1 MTTFGKILAFL
12 TLLMSGALGF
22 MALSLHALS
31 TQRNEELRVARKTFE
46 ANQAN
51 VVAYLKEKEAFS
63 QERSTLERDRTD
75 LKTKMEKMDFIQR
88 NATDE
93 VTKLQSL
100 LRLTSDKVQTLTAEN
115 MRLSKDNG
123 DLKKTKDATLMEKNS
138 ETNSKTIA
146 EKDSATRS
154 SELEKVRA
162 DLEDA
167 IKSRQEMFNERT
179 KMFEEKTQAVIQLT
193 ALKNRTGDMEREL
206 KRLTL
211 ENKKLKETGTIE
223 KAPTGIAGKRNPPT
237 APLEGK
243 VLRADASGLVQ
254 VSIGSDFGLE
264 RGHTLEL
271 FRLNPAKYIGIVK
284 IIEVNAKDAVAQ
296 PVGTL
301 NDRPM
306 AGDSVASQIK

>member
-63 QERSTLERDRTD
+63 QERSSLERDRTD
-75 LKTKMEKMDFIQR
+75 LKTKMDKMDFIQK
-88 NATDE
+88 NAGDE
-93 VTKLQSL
+93 VSKLQSL
-100 LRLTSDKVQTLTAEN
+100 LRLASDKVQTLTAEN
-115 MRLSKDNG
+115 MGLKKENG
-123 DLKKTKDATLMEKNS
+123 DLRNSKDATVMAKNS
-138 ETNSKTIA
+138 ESNSKNIA

-167 IKSRQEMFNERT
+167 IKSRQEMFNLRT
-179 KMFEEKTQAVIQLT
+179 KMFEEKTQAEIQLI
-193 ALKNRTGDMEREL
+193 ALKNRAGDMEKEL

-211 ENKKLKETGTIE
+211 ENKKLKDTGTID
-223 KAPTGIAGKRNPPT
+223 KAPTGIAGKRNPPA

-243 VLRADASGLVQ
+243 VLRADSSGLVQ
-254 VSIGSDFGLE
+254 ISLGSDFGLE

-271 FRLNPAKYIGIVK
+271 FRLSPAKYIGVVK
-284 IIEVNAKDAVAQ
+284 VIEVNAKDAVAQ
-296 PVGTL
+296 PVGAL
-301 NDRPM
+301 NDRPV

>member
-31 TQRNEELRVARKTFE
+31 TQRNDELRNARKTFE

-63 QERSTLERDRTD
+63 QERSNLERDRTD
-75 LKTKMEKMDFIQR
+75 LKTKMDKMDSIQR

-93 VTKLQSL
+93 VSKLQSL
-100 LRLTSDKVQTLTAEN
+100 LRLASDKVQTLTAEN
-115 MRLSKDNG
+115 LGLKKENG
-123 DLKKTKDATLMEKNS
+123 DLRKTKDATVMEKNS

-154 SELEKVRA
+154 SELERVRA

-167 IKSRQEMFNERT
+167 IKRRQEMFNERT
-179 KMFEEKTQAVIQLT
+179 KMFEEKTQAEIQMI
-193 ALKNRTGDMEREL
+193 ALRNRSVDMEKEL

-211 ENKKLKETGTIE
+211 ENKKLKDAGTIDR
-223 KAPTGIAGKRNPPT
+223 APAGVAGKRNPPSS
-237 APLEGK
+237 PLEGK

-254 VSIGSDFGLE
+254 ISLGSDFGLE

-271 FRLNPAKYIGIVK
+271 FRLSPAKYIGVVK
-284 IIEVNAKDAVAQ
+284 VIEVNAKDAVAQ
-296 PVGTL
+296 PVGAL
-301 NDRPM
+301 SDRPV